1 MPPADS
7 CDSIARMAGAA
18 EHDDKINVRERTDR
32 SIRHVYGVRVD
43 HCRTLMLKKVETA
56 RMVPPAPSCPRDEG
70 SGFVRRQQ
78 DSDEE
83 VVAVGVL
90 RGL

>member
-1 MPPADS
+1 
-7 CDSIARMAGAA
+7 MAGAA

-56 RMVPPAPSCPRDEG
+56 RMVPPVLSCPVHGMRAQGLCGD
-70 SGFVRRQQ
+70 SRIRMRKSLPSAYFVDCETPGTTR
-78 DSDEE
+78 
-83 VVAVGVL
+83 
-90 RGL
+90 